1 MTCWACSNGRR
12 NSSAATATC
21 ARRSRRRRRATPP
34 TCGRVCPQE
43 RRRRTASAAAED
55 AVPAPTRS
63 RQTVPVRLPE
73 IVAASPGDFARPT
86 ARADFQ
92 RNIDAIIHF
101 WRVPSSRL
109 LFAGRSLALV
119 VFEPRLHELVEFL
132 HLFVGVGFWRAVF
145 QPTEHVSFD

>member
-1 MTCWACSNGRR
+1 MDTAHIEKYAVVMKEIKLRKEVIDLFLSGERDAHYEPTTTETLGLQFR
-12 NSSAATATC
+12 KIFELIVFASLAA
-21 ARRSRRRRRATPP
+21 
-34 TCGRVCPQE
+34 
-43 RRRRTASAAAED
+43 
-55 AVPAPTRS
+55 
-63 RQTVPVRLPE
+63 
-73 IVAASPGDFARPT
+73 
-86 ARADFQ
+86 
-92 RNIDAIIHF
+92 